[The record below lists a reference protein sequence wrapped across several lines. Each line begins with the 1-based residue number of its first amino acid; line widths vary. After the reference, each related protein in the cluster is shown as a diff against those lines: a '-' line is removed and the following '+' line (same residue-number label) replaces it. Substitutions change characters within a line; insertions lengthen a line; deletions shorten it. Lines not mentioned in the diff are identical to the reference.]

1 MIKGMEQEQHSVR
14 RLAWKALLR
23 WNKGG
28 IFAETLV
35 ARAAAEHNLS
45 AADRALLQALIY
57 DTLRN
62 LSWLDRIRKALR
74 PAPLEEN
81 MRVLVLLGLCQLFVL
96 QQAEHA
102 AVSETVKLAPAR
114 VRGVVNGMLRNAV
127 RRKAEFLAE
136 RDSLPPA
143 IRFSTP
149 SWLVKRWMQQ
159 FGEADTLAMLAWNTQ
174 TPPLYARLNPLHP
187 METVPETW
195 EALEEAPL
203 WYRVRGALPTAALQA
218 GQVYIADP
226 STRHSVRLLAP
237 KAGER
242 VLDACAAPGG
252 KSAAILGASEG
263 RVSLLATDAEAH
275 RLPML
280 EENLRRAGGQSVHV
294 AQHDWST
301 PCPAEWL
308 GAFDAVLLDVP
319 CSNSGVLQRRVD
331 ARWRLQEAEIARLAG
346 LQAQILEQG
355 AAAVKPGGRLVY
367 STCSI
372 DREEDR
378 DVVDAFLA
386 AHSDFELV
394 EDILILPHRAQ
405 ADGAY
410 AALLRRR

>member
-1 MIKGMEQEQHSVR
+1 MERESHNVR

-35 ARAAAEHNLS
+35 ARAAAEHKLVP
-45 AADRALLQALIY
+45 ADRALLQALLY
-57 DTLRN
+57 DTLRH
-62 LSWLDRIRKALR
+62 LSWLDHLRKTLR
-74 PAPLEEN
+74 PAPLEDDI
-81 MRVLVLLGLCQLFVL
+81 RALVLLGLCQLFVL
-96 QQAEHA
+96 QQPEHA
-102 AVSETVKLAPAR
+102 AVSETVKLAPPR

-127 RRKAEFLAE
+127 RRKEEFMAE
-136 RDSLPPA
+136 RDTLPPA
-143 IRFSTP
+143 IRYSTP

-159 FGEADTLAMLAWNTQ
+159 FGEQDTLAMLAWNTQ

-187 METVPETW
+187 MEVPEAW
-195 EALEEAPL
+195 EALTEAPL
-203 WYRVRGALPTAALQA
+203 WYRVYGALPTAALHA

-263 RVSLLATDAEAH
+263 RVSLLSTDAEAH

-280 EENLRRAGGQSVHV
+280 EENLRRAGGQDVHV

-301 PCPAEWL
+301 PCPAAWC

-331 ARWRLQEAEIARLAG
+331 ARWRLQESEISRLAA

-378 DVVDAFLA
+378 DVVDTFLA
-386 AHSDFELV
+386 AHPDFRLI
-394 EDILILPHRAQ
+394 EDILVLPHRAQ

-410 AALLRRR
+410 AALLARRA

>member
-1 MIKGMEQEQHSVR
+1 MTTPQHKHKSVR
-14 RLAWKALLR
+14 LLAWEGLQR
-23 WNKGG
+23 WSRGG
-28 IFAETLV
+28 IFAETIV
-35 ARAAAEHNLS
+35 SRAAQQHNLS
-45 AADRALLQALIY
+45 HADRALLQAIVY
-57 DTLRN
+57 DTIRQLSMLDYLR
-62 LSWLDRIRKALR
+62 LRLR
-74 PAPLEEN
+74 PGKLDEPL
-81 MRVLVLLGLCQLFVL
+81 RWLVLMGLCQLFVMH
-96 QQAEHA
+96 QAEHA
-102 AVSETVKLAPAR
+102 AVCETVELAPKR
-114 VRGVVNGMLRNAV
+114 VRGVVNGMLRNAA
-127 RRKAEFLAE
+127 RRKDEFFAE
-136 RDSLPPA
+136 RDTLPPA

-159 FGEADTLAMLAWNTQ
+159 FGEEDTLAMLAWNTQ

-187 METVPETW
+187 MEVPAAW
-195 EALEEAPL
+195 EALADAPL
-203 WYRVRGALPTAALQA
+203 WYRVHGALPTAALQA

-263 RVSLLATDAEAH
+263 RVSLLSTDAEQH

-280 EENLRRAGGQSVHV
+280 EENLRRAGGQDVRV

-301 PCPAEWL
+301 PCPAAWRES
-308 GAFDAVLLDVP
+308 FDAVLLDVP

-331 ARWRLQEAEIARLAG
+331 ARWRLLEGEIARLGA

-378 DVVDAFLA
+378 DVVDAFLIT
-386 AHSDFELV
+386 HPDFKLI
-394 EDILILPHRAQ
+394 EDILVLPHRAQ

-410 AALLRRR
+410 AALLAR

>member
-1 MIKGMEQEQHSVR
+1 MERESHNVR

-35 ARAAAEHNLS
+35 ARAAAEHKL
-45 AADRALLQALIY
+45 APADRALLQALLY
-57 DTLRN
+57 DTLRH
-62 LSWLDRIRKALR
+62 LSWLDHLRKTLR
-74 PAPLEEN
+74 PAPLEDDI
-81 MRVLVLLGLCQLFVL
+81 RALVLLGLCQLFVL
-96 QQAEHA
+96 QQPEHA

-127 RRKAEFLAE
+127 RRKEEFLAE
-136 RDSLPPA
+136 RDTLPPA

-159 FGEADTLAMLAWNTQ
+159 FGEEDTLAMLAWNTQ

-187 METVPETW
+187 MEVPETW

-203 WYRVRGALPTAALQA
+203 WYRVHGALPTAALQA

-252 KSAAILGASEG
+252 KSAAILGVSEG
-263 RVSLLATDAEAH
+263 RVSLLSTDAEAH

-280 EENLRRAGGQSVHV
+280 EENLRRAGGQEVQV

-301 PCPAEWL
+301 PCPAAWRN
-308 GAFDAVLLDVP
+308 AFDAVLLDVP

-331 ARWRLQEAEIARLAG
+331 ARWRLLEVEISRLAA

-378 DVVDAFLA
+378 EVVDAFLA
-386 AHSDFELV
+386 AHADFELV
-394 EDILILPHRAQ
+394 EDILVLPHRAQ

-410 AALLRRR
+410 AALLIRR

>member
-1 MIKGMEQEQHSVR
+1 MMKQEQPGVR

-35 ARAAAEHNLS
+35 ARAAAEHQLA
-45 AADRALLQALIY
+45 AADRALLQALVY
-57 DTLRN
+57 DTLRH
-62 LSWLDRIRKALR
+62 LSWLDHLRKTLR
-74 PAPLEEN
+74 PAPLEEEA
-81 MRVLVLLGLCQLFVL
+81 RVLVHLGLCQLFVL

-102 AVSETVKLAPAR
+102 AVSETVKLAPPR
-114 VRGVVNGMLRNAV
+114 FRGVVNGMLRNAA
-127 RRKAEFLAE
+127 RRKEEILAE
-136 RDSLPPA
+136 RDTLPPA

-149 SWLVKRWMQQ
+149 NWLVKRWMQQ
-159 FGEADTLAMLAWNTQ
+159 FGEEDTLAMLAWNTQ

-187 METVPETW
+187 LERVPETW
-195 EALEEAPL
+195 EALDEAPL
-203 WYRVRGALPTAALQA
+203 WYRVHGALPTAALQA

-242 VLDACAAPGG
+242 ILDACAAPGG
-252 KSAAILGASEG
+252 KSAAILAAAGG
-263 RVSLLATDAEAH
+263 QVSLLATDAEAH
-275 RLPML
+275 RLPLL
-280 EENLRRAGGQSVHV
+280 EENLRRAGGQDVRV

-301 PCPAEWL
+301 PCPDAWR

-331 ARWRLQEAEIARLAG
+331 ARWRLQEAEIARLAV

-355 AAAVKPGGRLVY
+355 AAAVKSGGRLVY

-378 DVVDAFLA
+378 ELVKTFLST
-386 AHSDFELV
+386 HPEFKLV
-394 EDILILPHRAQ
+394 EDILVLPHRAE

-410 AALLRRR
+410 AALLCRR

>member
-1 MIKGMEQEQHSVR
+1 MERDPHNVR

-35 ARAAAEHNLS
+35 ARAAAEHKL
-45 AADRALLQALIY
+45 APADRALLQALLY

-62 LSWLDRIRKALR
+62 LSWLDHLRKSLR
-74 PAPLEEN
+74 PAPLEDDI
-81 MRVLVLLGLCQLFVL
+81 RALVLLGLCQLFVL

-127 RRKAEFLAE
+127 RRKDEFLAE
-136 RDSLPPA
+136 RDTLPPA

-149 SWLVKRWMQQ
+149 SWLVRRWLQQ

-187 METVPETW
+187 AEVPAAW
-195 EALEEAPL
+195 EALAEAPL
-203 WYRVRGALPTAALQA
+203 WYRVHGALPTAALQA

-252 KSAAILGASEG
+252 KSAAILGASAG
-263 RVSLLATDAEAH
+263 RVSLLSTDAEQH

-280 EENLRRAGGQSVHV
+280 EENLRRAGGQDVRV

-301 PCPAEWL
+301 PCPAAWR

-331 ARWRLQEAEIARLAG
+331 ARWRLQEGEIARLAA

-355 AAAVKPGGRLVY
+355 AAAVKAGGRLVY

-386 AHSDFELV
+386 AHPDFELI
-394 EDILILPHRAQ
+394 EDVLVLPHRAE

-410 AALLRRR
+410 AALLVRKG